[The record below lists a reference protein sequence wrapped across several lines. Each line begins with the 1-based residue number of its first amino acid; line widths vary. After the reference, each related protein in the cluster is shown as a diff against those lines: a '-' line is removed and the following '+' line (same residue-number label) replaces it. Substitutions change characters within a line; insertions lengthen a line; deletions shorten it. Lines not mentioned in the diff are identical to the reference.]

1 MTTLIP
7 APHVFPC
14 PHVLFRELAG
24 ESVLL
29 DLQTGQYYGLDAVG
43 TRVWQLLSQYHDWF
57 QLGQVLLAEYD
68 VEQAVL
74 AHDLQELLAQLAQA
88 NLVTLQTEDKTA

>member
-1 MTTLIP
+1 MQTQR
-7 APHVFPC
+7 VFRC
-14 PHVLFRELAG
+14 PHILFRELAG

-43 TRVWQLLSQYHDWF
+43 TRVWQLLSQFDDWL

-68 VEQAVL
+68 VDQAVL
-74 AHDLQELLAQLAQA
+74 EQDLQELLAQLAQA
-88 NLVTLQTEDKTA
+88 NLVALQTEDGMA